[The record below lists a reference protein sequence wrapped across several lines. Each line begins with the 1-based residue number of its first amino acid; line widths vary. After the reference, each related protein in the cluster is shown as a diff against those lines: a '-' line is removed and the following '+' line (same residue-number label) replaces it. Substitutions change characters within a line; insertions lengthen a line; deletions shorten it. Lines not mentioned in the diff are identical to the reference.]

1 MNIWNKIKNLDKRF
15 SWSFMGFLV
24 GIIGIA
30 FAVYTIYYFQE
41 KPNIEYY
48 QLTNTSVFDLK
59 ENISKLDVIY
69 DSTSIK
75 KNKQSLRVVTIK
87 ILNNGNED
95 LGPQHYDKTVP
106 LGLKINGGVIVETP
120 QIIETSNDY
129 IADRLKINWSS
140 ESEISFSQFIINQ
153 NESFT
158 LKLLLLTK
166 ENVIPKLSATGYITG
181 LGKPNIITSINKP
194 EEKSFFSRLFQGS
207 FYIHLTRSILY
218 FIIFIAFAISILLPI
233 LLLNDSRSTKK
244 RKSIIRKF
252 RKHTKL
258 DKEDISEI
266 VLEYYQ
272 KYEESYLY
280 RIENFISEKEM
291 IIDYDKYLK
300 LQDKISD
307 FNSDFRDEVM
317 RAGVFFED
325 KNKTEI
331 YLARKNSNILR
342 RLIKAK
348 VVTIEEEKVEIEQ
361 NFATTLKELI
371 YFIKIQ

>member
-1 MNIWNKIKNLDKRF
+1 MDIWNKIKNLDKRF

-30 FAVYTIYYFQE
+30 FAIYTIYYYQE

-59 ENISKLDVIY
+59 ENVSKLDVIY

-106 LGLKINGGVIVETP
+106 LGLKISEGVIVETP
-120 QIIETSNDY
+120 QIIETSNEY
-129 IADRLKINWSS
+129 IEDRLKINWSS
-140 ESEISFSQFIINQ
+140 ENEISFSQFIINQ

-166 ENVIPKLSATGYITG
+166 ENVIPRISTTGYITG
-181 LGKPNIITSINKP
+181 LGKPKIRTSTNKP
-194 EEKSFFSRLFQGS
+194 EEKSILSRISQGS
-207 FYIHLTRSILY
+207 FFIHLARFILY
-218 FIIFIAFAISILLPI
+218 FIVFILSMISILLPI
-233 LLLNDSRSTKK
+233 LLFNDSRSNKK

-258 DKEDISEI
+258 NKEDVSEI

-272 KYEESYLY
+272 EYEESYLY

-291 IIDYDKYLK
+291 IINYDKYLK
-300 LQDKISD
+300 LQEKISSFNRD
-307 FNSDFRDEVM
+307 FVDEVGFS
-317 RAGVFFED
+317 RVLYE
-325 KNKTEI
+325 KNESEV

-342 RLIKAK
+342 KLIKDKA
-348 VVTIEEEKVEIEQ
+348 VTIKEEKVEIEQ
-361 NFATTLKELI
+361 NFLKTLKELI